1 LTLAETVDA
10 GVLEQRAEDHHE
22 ARDEEDVDALEVGDL
37 GQRRVGCGQ
46 NGRHREHGRYA
57 E

>member
-37 GQRRVGCGQ
+37 GQRGVGRRQ
-46 NGRHREHGRYA
+46 YGRHREHGRYA